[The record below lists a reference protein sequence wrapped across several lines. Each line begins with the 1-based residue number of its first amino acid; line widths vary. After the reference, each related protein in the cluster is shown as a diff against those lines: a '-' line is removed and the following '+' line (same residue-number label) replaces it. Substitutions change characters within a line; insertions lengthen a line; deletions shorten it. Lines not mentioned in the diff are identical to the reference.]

1 MHIEVAVDY
10 FSSTITIKW
19 SICMSLLF
27 IIILVAIIVNALNQ
41 KDKSYKKIS
50 SIVNN
55 KHNIYDVSL
64 ETYKFNELYNTDTLP
79 NLQYYS
85 KIDSIELFGY
95 NISNSIFYTSNSSTA
110 CPFAININSIPNFSM
125 DNVECLGYW
134 PNYNNLSK
142 IQKGRYIKWLYEGKP
157 LIEDLGYVYI
167 YYYGLEYRALV
178 EKKDLKDILFEV
190 INLVTTFEDLR
201 YGYDF
206 ITFLILSIN
215 EFSQDEK
222 FEILKFLKNNKQKYF
237 YNPKYNSMLK
247 KLTSDEQYKITFTP
261 YQFLGNYE
269 INNLSNRKN
278 ELLDY
283 YIEKQILKLV
293 DSDIYTVVS
302 KKYTYHMAMRY
313 FYQANNSI
321 LYDEI
326 CPSLKLKHLW
336 NNDRK
341 IIQEEVSKTVKKFDS
356 SSKPL
361 TELEILS
368 YLPQSLRTEICI
380 PNIDFLAEGIYSISE
395 ILNVLNFS
403 SREKLTLRQSEMIAN
418 ICEAIGYNI
427 EPDSRNNKLSYKQ
440 NTKVNLYLNA
450 QNNKNNNHDY
460 VIAELFL
467 DLGYKIALEDNE
479 LLPVEVDYINKFI
492 TKAFNLKEEDKIRLK
507 KRSELII
514 HNKDINTNELIK
526 NLISKLDAAGID
538 TVGKFL
544 VAVAAADGII
554 KYSELKILQKI
565 FKQLNLS
572 EERLNLTISELI
584 SDSEDI
590 VIVEKGT
597 GVTKK
602 GSKIPKYQEKVED
615 NTTLMLNVDKLNAI
629 KINTSEIHSVLEEI
643 FEESIENEEIETEV
657 RDESDTIEKSKI
669 KNNYLDSLI
678 NQLLEKETWTRNELL
693 NIIQDKGLMLSSA
706 IDEIN
711 EWAEENF
718 GDFLVEED
726 DNTYI
731 VNNDVKNLIEN
742 KE

>member
-1 MHIEVAVDY
+1 
-10 FSSTITIKW
+10 
-19 SICMSLLF
+19 
-27 IIILVAIIVNALNQ
+27 
-41 KDKSYKKIS
+41 
-50 SIVNN
+50 
-55 KHNIYDVSL
+55 
-64 ETYKFNELYNTDTLP
+64 
-79 NLQYYS
+79 
-85 KIDSIELFGY
+85 
-95 NISNSIFYTSNSSTA
+95 
-110 CPFAININSIPNFSM
+110 M

>member
-1 MHIEVAVDY
+1 
-10 FSSTITIKW
+10 
-19 SICMSLLF
+19 
-27 IIILVAIIVNALNQ
+27 
-41 KDKSYKKIS
+41 
-50 SIVNN
+50 
-55 KHNIYDVSL
+55 
-64 ETYKFNELYNTDTLP
+64 
-79 NLQYYS
+79 
-85 KIDSIELFGY
+85 
-95 NISNSIFYTSNSSTA
+95 
-110 CPFAININSIPNFSM
+110 
-125 DNVECLGYW
+125 
-134 PNYNNLSK
+134 
-142 IQKGRYIKWLYEGKP
+142 
-157 LIEDLGYVYI
+157 
-167 YYYGLEYRALV
+167 
-178 EKKDLKDILFEV
+178 
-190 INLVTTFEDLR
+190 
-201 YGYDF
+201 
-206 ITFLILSIN
+206 
-215 EFSQDEK
+215 
-222 FEILKFLKNNKQKYF
+222 
-237 YNPKYNSMLK
+237 
-247 KLTSDEQYKITFTP
+247 
-261 YQFLGNYE
+261 
-269 INNLSNRKN
+269 
-278 ELLDY
+278 
-283 YIEKQILKLV
+283 
-293 DSDIYTVVS
+293 
-302 KKYTYHMAMRY
+302 
-313 FYQANNSI
+313 
-321 LYDEI
+321 
-326 CPSLKLKHLW
+326 
-336 NNDRK
+336 
-341 IIQEEVSKTVKKFDS
+341 
-356 SSKPL
+356 
-361 TELEILS
+361 
-368 YLPQSLRTEICI
+368 
-380 PNIDFLAEGIYSISE
+380 
-395 ILNVLNFS
+395 
-403 SREKLTLRQSEMIAN
+403 
-418 ICEAIGYNI
+418 
-427 EPDSRNNKLSYKQ
+427 
-440 NTKVNLYLNA
+440 LYLNA